1 METFVTIIVTFMLFG
16 LIAFITVI
24 NAISKILGNGA
35 WKTIGGGVVGFLIAK
50 FLEKRNVDV
59 NKWKNDINNWKNN

>member
-1 METFVTIIVTFMLFG
+1 METFGTIIITLMLFG

-35 WKTIGGGVVGFLIAK
+35 WKTVGGGVVGFLIAK
-50 FLEKRNVDV
+50 FLEKRNIDI
-59 NKWKNDINNWKNN
+59 NKWKNN

>member
-1 METFVTIIVTFMLFG
+1 METFGAIILTFMLFG
-16 LIAFITVI
+16 LIAFITVV
-24 NAISKILGNGA
+24 NAIAKIFGNGA
-35 WKTIGGGVVGFLIAK
+35 WKTIGGGIVGFLIAK

>member
-1 METFVTIIVTFMLFG
+1 METFGAIILTIMLFG

-24 NAISKILGNGA
+24 NAITKILGNGA

-50 FLEKRNVDV
+50 FLDKRNVDID
-59 NKWKNDINNWKNN
+59 KWKNN

>member
-1 METFVTIIVTFMLFG
+1 METFVSIILTFMLFG

-50 FLEKRNVDV
+50 FLEKRNVDI

>member
-1 METFVTIIVTFMLFG
+1 METFGTIILTFMLFG
-16 LIAFITVI
+16 LIAFITVV

-50 FLEKRNVDV
+50 FLEKRNIDI
-59 NKWKNDINNWKNN
+59 NKWKNN

>member
-1 METFVTIIVTFMLFG
+1 METFASIILTFMLFG
-16 LIAFITVI
+16 LIAFIVVV
-24 NAISKILGNGA
+24 NAIAKILGNGA

-50 FLEKRNVDV
+50 FFEKRNVDI

>member
-1 METFVTIIVTFMLFG
+1 METFVSLILTFMLFS
-16 LIAFITVI
+16 LIAFITVVS
-24 NAISKILGNGA
+24 AISKILGNGA

>member
-1 METFVTIIVTFMLFG
+1 METFVTLILTFMLFS
-16 LIAFITVI
+16 LIAFITVVS
-24 NAISKILGNGA
+24 AISKILGNGA

-50 FLEKRNVDV
+50 FLEKRNVDI